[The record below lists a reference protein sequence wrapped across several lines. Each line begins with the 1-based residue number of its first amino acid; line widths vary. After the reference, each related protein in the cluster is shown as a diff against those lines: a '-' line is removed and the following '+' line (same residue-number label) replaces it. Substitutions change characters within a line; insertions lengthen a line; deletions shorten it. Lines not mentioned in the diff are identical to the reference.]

1 MCKEKWKSLRD
12 SYHRNIKNRKSK
24 SGAGAT
30 KNKKWKFDRQME
42 FLIPYLHERTTK
54 DNFENAD
61 TSDNSL
67 PELMANSPEPTSS
80 ASSTMHKCVTA
91 RKKNQTQPTQ
101 QLSVASAL
109 QNYLASRPTPTALES
124 GDPIHSFLKLWQIP
138 SKPCLQTYSS
148 RQKKSL

>member
-1 MCKEKWKSLRD
+1 MPQ
-12 SYHRNIKNRKSK
+12 
-24 SGAGAT
+24 

-138 SKPCLQTYSS
+138 SKPCLQTYIS